1 MIEHRTEMRQTAIKS
16 LQEAEEALTALAMSY
31 ELQPDDKASSCHPR
45 TGTLST
51 ASRVR
56 KLRRVVEKQKT

>member
-51 ASRVR
+51 DSQVR

>member
-51 ASRVR
+51 AS
-56 KLRRVVEKQKT
+56 